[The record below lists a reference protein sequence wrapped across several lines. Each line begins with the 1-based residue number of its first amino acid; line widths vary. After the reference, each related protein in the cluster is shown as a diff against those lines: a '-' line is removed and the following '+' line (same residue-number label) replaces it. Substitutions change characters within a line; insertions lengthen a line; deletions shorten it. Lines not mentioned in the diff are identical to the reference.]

1 MKELYQAYFEASK
14 EIETLKKDSKGYG
27 YNYLSL
33 EALIN
38 YVKPILARHG
48 LFIIQTV
55 GSTEKGSVDYY
66 DSTRDVYK
74 HGKKIGEEQNIKTE
88 IESIVNV
95 NTSLVHAE
103 SGQVLEKSASIPLT
117 DMKGVNRSQATG
129 SAITYLR
136 RYSITALCGI
146 AENDTD
152 GLTKEEVK
160 SKKKKSP
167 LTPEQKKHYTDIM
180 NFYGDR
186 EDFKRVEFIEDILDG
201 KLPATKEYLK
211 RIDDAYKVDLT
222 KKVFESEKQLDNQLQ
237 GVKK

>member
-1 MKELYQAYFEASK
+1 MKELYKAYFEASK

-33 EALIN
+33 EALIS

-48 LFIIQTV
+48 LFIMQMVTTTENETV
-55 GSTEKGSVDYY
+55 GLDTA
-66 DSTRDVYK
+66 
-74 HGKKIGEEQNIKTE
+74 
-88 IESIVNV
+88 
-95 NTSLVHAE
+95 LVHAE

-152 GLTKEEVK
+152 GLTKEEIK
-160 SKKKKSP
+160 AKEEKLP
-167 LTPEQKKHYTDIM
+167 LTPEQKKHFTDIM
-180 NFYGDR
+180 TFYEDR
-186 EDFKRVEFIEDILDG
+186 EDFKKAEFIEDILDG

-222 KKVFESEKQLDNQLQ
+222 KKVFESEKQLDNQLKGEGQ
-237 GVKK
+237 